1 MYRISMN
8 LSRNHMVSLITAA
21 FYAFSV
27 GTFSTVMFIRMYT
40 ILTFFC
46 ALLALIHVRLVYN
59 LSEGK
64 EVAKKDCL
72 FLLVC
77 TALGI
82 LTQYYFMIYCFF
94 LCGCF
99 ALGLLFLNKKKQLF
113 MYLGAEF
120 GAIVLS
126 VAVFP
131 RMIYHC
137 LGSYRGKEAF
147 MNAADSGK
155 TTENIKK
162 AISIISEQV
171 ANGWLGGL
179 CKLIIF
185 AVFLLLI
192 NYYFFY
198 FKVSFDKERLTARF
212 EVNLHL
218 RKKSSWTISVDG
230 LVYLILSI
238 VILGYILVVGK
249 IAPYQTDRY
258 YMCVYPL
265 IYIIMVHSIF
275 GVLQCFGRTK
285 ISLSILSLLL
295 LFICVSGHINQNIN
309 YLYKS
314 YEQREKLDA
323 YSNLPVIVLNGA
335 YNWYADHWIYEY
347 SKNPAV
353 FRSEG
358 YCDLSII
365 TEAVESHDLS
375 NGFLIYSCRL
385 NMSEKE
391 LFNELNKYTTIESH
405 KKIVSAGDP
414 VYLCYIP

>member
-1 MYRISMN
+1 
-8 LSRNHMVSLITAA
+8 
-21 FYAFSV
+21 
-27 GTFSTVMFIRMYT
+27 
-40 ILTFFC
+40 
-46 ALLALIHVRLVYN
+46 
-59 LSEGK
+59 
-64 EVAKKDCL
+64 
-72 FLLVC
+72 
-77 TALGI
+77 
-82 LTQYYFMIYCFF
+82 
-94 LCGCF
+94 
-99 ALGLLFLNKKKQLF
+99 

-265 IYIIMVHSIF
+265 IYIIMVH
-275 GVLQCFGRTK
+275 
-285 ISLSILSLLL
+285 
-295 LFICVSGHINQNIN
+295 
-309 YLYKS
+309 
-314 YEQREKLDA
+314 
-323 YSNLPVIVLNGA
+323 
-335 YNWYADHWIYEY
+335 
-347 SKNPAV
+347 
-353 FRSEG
+353 
-358 YCDLSII
+358 
-365 TEAVESHDLS
+365 
-375 NGFLIYSCRL
+375 
-385 NMSEKE
+385 
-391 LFNELNKYTTIESH
+391 
-405 KKIVSAGDP
+405 
-414 VYLCYIP
+414 